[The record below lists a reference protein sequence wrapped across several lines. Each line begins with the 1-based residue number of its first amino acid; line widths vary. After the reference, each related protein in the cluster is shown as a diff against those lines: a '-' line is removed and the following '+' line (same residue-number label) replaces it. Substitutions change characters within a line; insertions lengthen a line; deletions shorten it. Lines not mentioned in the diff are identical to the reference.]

1 MPSPEYKRVL
11 LSDNTILV
19 ALGGNALSPST
30 GSGTISEQFAHTR
43 QSLRVILPFVRRG
56 DRVAITHGNGPQV
69 GDELLR
75 VELAAGKVPTLPLG
89 VAVAATQGTIGY
101 MIEQSLQ
108 NALRDEGI
116 DREVVALI
124 TQVIVREDDPALE
137 KPTKFIGHSYRRR
150 RAEKLAALHGWD
162 IARQAKGIW
171 RRVVPSPAPLRI
183 KGAASI
189 RRLVESGS
197 IVITAG
203 GGGIPAYVM
212 DNGHLEGVDAV
223 IDKDLAAAVLGENI
237 GARELYIITDVPEVY
252 LHFNTDRQ
260 QALRDISISEA
271 RNYLEQGQFPEG
283 SMGPKMAAA
292 IQFLKSGGRKVMLT
306 DIDSIDRALA
316 GEAGTVIHNQGT
328 NR

>member
-1 MPSPEYKRVL
+1 MVQ
-11 LSDNTILV
+11 LSDKTILV
-19 ALGGNALSPST
+19 ALGGNALSPGT
-30 GSGTISEQFAHTR
+30 GSGTITEQFAHTR

-108 NALRDEGI
+108 NALLDEGI

-124 TQVIVREDDPALE
+124 TQVIVREDDAALQKPA
-137 KPTKFIGHSYRRR
+137 KFIGHGYSRRQ
-150 RAEKLAALHGWD
+150 AEKLAALHGWD

-171 RRVVPSPAPLRI
+171 RRVVPSPTPLRI

-223 IDKDLAAAVLGENI
+223 VDKDLAAAVLGENI
-237 GARELYIITDVPEVY
+237 GASELYIITDVPEVY
-252 LHFNTDRQ
+252 LHFGTDRQ
-260 QALRDISISEA
+260 QALRDISVNDA
-271 RNYLEQGQFPEG
+271 QGYIEEGHFPEG

-292 IQFLKSGGRKVMLT
+292 LQFLKSGGRKVIIT
-306 DIDSIDRALA
+306 DIDSIDQALA
-316 GEAGTVIHNQGT
+316 GQAGTVIHNQGT